1 MLHYLVMA
9 SLFVLAGGHLW
20 WLHRRVV
27 RQVVEGQDDPEAWDA
42 LREPWE
48 LFQAAPGPDAAT
60 CDHWEQT
67 IRQRYEDAGAA
78 DQLPPR

>member
-1 MLHYLVMA
+1 MYQPPNIPVHQRPLRRLRLH
-9 SLFVLAGGHLW
+9 
-20 WLHRRVV
+20 V
-27 RQVVEGQDDPEAWDA
+27 RAQEDPGTWDPLREAWG
-42 LREPWE
+42 

-67 IRQRYEDAGAA
+67 IRQRYEDAGAS